1 MMPDMI
7 RMRWMGCSA
16 LALAMAGFAA
26 QASAAEADADPA
38 PIRVIGHPDPEGLLP
53 DQSAPKAISAISADF
68 IIKQAPTLN
77 AFQLVGLL
85 PGANVSSSDPYGL
98 STSSSLTLRGLGQDE
113 IGVLM
118 EGAPQNDIG
127 YYYAYPSQFADAEN
141 VRQVALAQGSV
152 DLDSPVLG
160 TAGGLLSLS
169 LDDPAK
175 KRGALV
181 DLSLGSY
188 NERRAFVRFDT
199 GTIGNSGV
207 RAFLSYSN
215 NRADNWRGAG
225 YDLRNHI
232 DGKLLKE
239 WGEGNRASLAI
250 SFNSAKTSAYPGPTL
265 ADWQTYGRGYNFDKN
280 YTTGDTSYWRFYR
293 APFRNIYLSAPV
305 HLRFND
311 RLSLD
316 TTTYLQWG
324 YGNSPYGTQLATTGN
339 YLGTEALT
347 QPITLPGADASG
359 LATVLGNWTGN
370 QFRGGNVTKLTLQAG
385 AHRLTAGVWFDY
397 GNDRVIQSYTS
408 VGADGQVAD
417 EWGYSDKAIR
427 TADGRLL
434 AYENARTLTISKA
447 FFLAD
452 SIAITDRLTADLGFK
467 GVDVLHSGR
476 NFLPGPQSGVHF
488 DSFAALPRAALHYRI
503 DERQQVFANI
513 TTNFRAPNEYTL
525 YNTYDYGAISTQGT
539 TALKNEYSVS
549 QELGYRY
556 IGPNLSF
563 SLTGF
568 HYHFR
573 NRQLSTVIDSGGAL
587 VYSTINAGS
596 QTSYGVD
603 GEIDW
608 RPAKGVSLYVSGEYL
623 HTRIDSDMAVG
634 TDWLPTRGKRAVSSP
649 DYQFGVGGTY
659 DDGRLFGSAALKYV
673 GRQYSTFMNDESIPA
688 YATLDLSVG
697 LHLAEWID
705 GKRTDL
711 RVNAINITNPHVLSG
726 VQSVG
731 LNAQDTIGRGGT
743 VISGAA
749 PSYYIGSGRAFVATL
764 SRAF

>member
-1 MMPDMI
+1 MI
-7 RMRWMGCSA
+7 RMRLMGCSA
-16 LALAMAGFAA
+16 LALAMAGFAT
-26 QASAAEADADPA
+26 QAKAAETPADANA
-38 PIRVIGHPDPEGLLP
+38 IRVIGHPDPEGLLP
-53 DQSAPKAISAISADF
+53 DQSMPKAISAISTAF
-68 IIKQAPTLN
+68 ISKQAPTLN
-77 AFQLVGLL
+77 AFQLVNLL

-98 STSSSLTLRGLGQDE
+98 STSSSLTMRGLGQDE

-141 VRQVALAQGSV
+141 VRQVALAQGAV

-181 DLSLGSY
+181 DFSLGSY
-188 NERRAFVRFDT
+188 KERRAFVRFDT
-199 GTIGNSGV
+199 GLIGNSGV
-207 RAFLSYSN
+207 RAFVSYSN

-225 YDLRNHI
+225 YDLRNHV
-232 DGKLLKE
+232 DAKLLKE
-239 WGEGNRASLAI
+239 WGEGNRASLAV

-265 ADWQTYGRGYNFDKN
+265 ADWQTYGRGYNFEKN
-280 YTTGDTSYWRFYR
+280 YTTGDTNYWRFYR

-324 YGNSPYGTQLATTGN
+324 YGNSPYGTQLAATGN

-347 QPITLPGADASG
+347 QPITLPGADVNG
-359 LATVLGNWTGN
+359 VATVLGNWTGN
-370 QFRGGNVTKLTLQAG
+370 QFRGGNVTKLTLQTG

-417 EWGYSDKAIR
+417 EWGYQDKAIR

-452 SIAITDRLTADLGFK
+452 SIALTDRLTADVGFK

-503 DERQQVFANI
+503 DERQQMFANI

-525 YNTYDYGAISTQGT
+525 YNTYDYGEISTQGT

-596 QTSYGVD
+596 QTSYGLD

-608 RPAKGVSLYVSGEYL
+608 RPAKGVSLYLSGEYL
-623 HTRIDSDMAVG
+623 HTRIDSDLAVG
-634 TDWLPTRGKRAVSSP
+634 NDWLPTRGKQAVSSP
-649 DYQFGVGGTY
+649 SFQFGVGSTY
-659 DDGRLFGSAALKYV
+659 DDGRLFGSTALKYV
-673 GRQYSTFMNDESIPA
+673 GRQYSTFMNDESISA

-697 LHLAEWID
+697 MHLAEWID

-711 RVNAINITNPHVLSG
+711 RVNAINITNPRVLSG

-731 LNAQDTIGRGGT
+731 LNAQDTIGRNGT

-749 PSYYIGSGRAFVATL
+749 PAYYIGSGRAFVVTL
-764 SRAF
+764 ARAF